1 MHTEISNN
9 KRKQRR
15 VRQPV
20 STLPH
25 TTREV
30 AEHFLKWRE
39 NLKETMIGH
48 NGGPKIDE

>member
-20 STLPH
+20 YTLTH
-25 TTREV
+25 TTTEV
-30 AEHFLKWRE
+30 EEHFLKWRE